1 MANDEQGLKIKLRA
15 SDAYLLTNLTLLRAI
30 MRAWLWLALAPPLA
44 HALAALKT
52 QKTAS
57 YEDTWQATWRSPKFW
72 DAFAQS
78 TPDLA
83 RPELARFRGLCTN
96 LRERDNV
103 GRLTR
108 ETNGQTIDEQ
118 YRFPGVSEGRHANG
132 ANLAG
137 APRMEWFDEGGLR
150 EAAAVGGELREAD
163 VERALEVLGRLEE
176 ELRLWS
182 MVALR

>member
-1 MANDEQGLKIKLRA
+1 
-15 SDAYLLTNLTLLRAI
+15 

-83 RPELARFRGLCTN
+83 RPELARFRGLCAN
-96 LRERDNV
+96 LRERDTV

-118 YRFPGVSEGRHANG
+118 PLPRRPE
-132 ANLAG
+132 AG
-137 APRMEWFDEGGLR
+137 APTGDLAGTPAW
-150 EAAAVGGELREAD
+150 AVR
-163 VERALEVLGRLEE
+163 
-176 ELRLWS
+176 
-182 MVALR
+182 

>member
-1 MANDEQGLKIKLRA
+1 
-15 SDAYLLTNLTLLRAI
+15 
-30 MRAWLWLALAPPLA
+30 MRAWCLLAALQQA

-103 GRLTR
+103 VRLTR

-118 YRFPGVSEGRHANG
+118 YRPRRVRGPARQRRRPRGR
-132 ANLAG
+132 
-137 APRMEWFDEGGLR
+137 
-150 EAAAVGGELREAD
+150 AAWVVR
-163 VERALEVLGRLEE
+163 
-176 ELRLWS
+176 
-182 MVALR
+182 

>member
-1 MANDEQGLKIKLRA
+1 
-15 SDAYLLTNLTLLRAI
+15 
-30 MRAWLWLALAPPLA
+30 MRAWLLLAALQQA

-83 RPELARFRGLCTN
+83 RPELERFRGLCTN

-118 YRFPGVSEGRHANG
+118 YRFPGVTEGRHANG
-132 ANLAG
+132 AAAWRLSSREHIARPLDASG
-137 APRMEWFDEGGLR
+137 A
-150 EAAAVGGELREAD
+150 
-163 VERALEVLGRLEE
+163 
-176 ELRLWS
+176 S
-182 MVALR
+182 

>member
-1 MANDEQGLKIKLRA
+1 
-15 SDAYLLTNLTLLRAI
+15 
-30 MRAWLWLALAPPLA
+30 MRAWFLLRLLAALPQAN
-44 HALAALKT
+44 ALAALKT

-83 RPELARFRGLCTN
+83 RPELERFRGLCTN

-118 YRFPGVSEGRHANG
+118 YLSLIHI
-132 ANLAG
+132 
-137 APRMEWFDEGGLR
+137 
-150 EAAAVGGELREAD
+150 
-163 VERALEVLGRLEE
+163 
-176 ELRLWS
+176 
-182 MVALR
+182 